1 MTFLSKKKERRRTND
16 TQPRKVEQHR
26 RGTES
31 TGGNYQAV
39 CFGLPI
45 SEYRTV
51 INDKNR
57 STEDQSCYGSV
68 LKSGEMFQV
77 NQPFYI

>member
-1 MTFLSKKKERRRTND
+1 MND
-16 TQPRKVEQHR
+16 TELRKVEHHR
-26 RGTES
+26 RGTAS
-31 TGGNYQAV
+31 TAGNLQAV
-39 CFGLPI
+39 CVGLPRCE
-45 SEYRTV
+45 STTV